1 MMKCPKCQFDNHEK
15 VKFCEECG
23 AELEFECPNCKIE
36 IPFGEKFCSECGQNL
51 VDPSEPFL
59 NTSSFNHKLDKI
71 QRYLPMGIKDKILA
85 QRDKIEGERKQV
97 TVMFCD
103 MEDFVQMVERLGP
116 ERSYDIM
123 DLVYEILIHKV
134 HEFEGTVNEMT
145 GDGILAL
152 FGAPIALEDAPQ
164 RALRS
169 ALSIHR
175 EISKFNDQK
184 KQKIPIKMR
193 IGLHTGPVVVGTL
206 GNDLRVEFKAVGDT
220 VNLASRME
228 SIAEPGTTYVT
239 QNTFQLAEGLFEF
252 EAIGKKKV
260 KGKTESI
267 PVYKLLGDKGDLY
280 RPRLGSERMIFS
292 RMVGRDELL
301 DRLELQVMK
310 AVNDMGSIV
319 NIIGEAGI
327 GKSRLVAELKKR
339 DVMNR
344 VVFLEGRAISIGRNL
359 SFYPIIDLLKQWA
372 RIREDDDKNVAYSK
386 LEAAVRDLYPEKVGE
401 IFPFVATLMGMKLAG
416 AYAERI
422 KGIEGEALEKLIFNN
437 MRALIIK
444 ATELSPMVIVSEDM
458 HWADTSTIEIMEFLF
473 QLVET
478 HRVIFINVFRPD
490 HPETGDR
497 ITASIKK
504 SLSRYY
510 VELKI
515 EPLDGKMSQEL
526 IRNMLNIGELKHA
539 VMGQIVQR
547 AGGNPFFIEEVV
559 RSFIDENVVVLKN
572 GKFEVTEKIE
582 ETVIPHR
589 IIDVLMARID
599 RLEEETR
606 SLIKIA
612 AVIGRNFFYR
622 IIKAVANSVED
633 IDSKLV
639 NLKDLQ
645 LVMERKR
652 MEEIEYFFKHAL
664 VQEVVYES
672 ILHKS
677 RKEVHLKV
685 AHSFEK
691 TFNKRL
697 HEFYGILAYHYSRA
711 EDPDKTEE
719 YLIKAGEEAL
729 RSSASSEALTY
740 YQQGLTLYRRKY
752 GAAAEPEKL
761 ATFEKNIA
769 LALFNKGQMES
780 AGEYFDKVLERWGAG
795 SPKNRVIVALKVI
808 NDLLGVIIN
817 LHFPKKQNRKV
828 PTKRENE
835 IFDLRFKKA
844 VSLVNLD
851 PVNCFIEFIG
861 TLNKVIKFDTTKVKN
876 GIAIWMS
883 GSGLFSWSGM
893 SFRLS
898 KKMLDYNKDIYD
910 KLGDKEVL
918 YYDLYELLQQSYVGD
933 WLSVKQYDSNLVEK
947 NLKIGEFW
955 HVSTYLVFHGH
966 ISIGQGEFEKT
977 KMLIS
982 KLDEISK
989 DYANENGTEYG
1000 YTLKIKLLMQFGK
1013 LQDALR
1019 EVEEGIAFLTQSGRE
1034 TGIMLYLG
1042 FKAVIQVRLK
1052 DFDGAERTLAQ
1063 TREIAAKSIRIFP
1076 NYMSSPLLGQFLLDL
1091 HFLEQAIAENN
1102 DSDISQ
1108 YSKIAHQSG
1117 RRAIKN
1123 SKKYAFGRA
1132 ELLQLMGL
1140 YYWFIGKQKKAIGFW
1155 ENGIKEAEFLG
1166 ARVECARIYMEI
1178 GRRCL
1183 EMKSRNL
1190 KLNAIDPDEYLN
1202 MARILFEE
1210 MGLQQDLDQLD
1221 KIIDG

>member
-1 MMKCPKCQFDNHEK
+1 MQCPKCQFENRVGVKFCIECGNALEVRCSNCHHTNRPES
-15 VKFCEECG
+15 KFCEECG
-23 AELEFECPNCKIE
+23 FTLSQVSAKAPEVLSFDEKLEKLKKY
-36 IPFGEKFCSECGQNL
+36 IPTGLTE
-51 VDPSEPFL
+51 
-59 NTSSFNHKLDKI
+59 
-71 QRYLPMGIKDKILA
+71 KILS

-103 MEDFVQMVERLGP
+103 IEGFTGLSEKLGP
-116 ERSYDIM
+116 EESYTIM
-123 DLVYEILIHKV
+123 NQVYEILIHQV
-134 HEFEGTVNEMT
+134 HDYEGTVNEMT

-206 GNDLRVEFKAVGDT
+206 GNDLRVDFKAVGDT

-260 KGKTESI
+260 KGKKKLI

-292 RMVGRDELL
+292 KMVGRDELL

-310 AVNDMGSIV
+310 AVNGMGSIV

-359 SFYPIIDLLKQWA
+359 SFYPVIDLLKQWA

-386 LEAAVRDLYPEKVGE
+386 LEAAVRDLYPEKAGE

-437 MRALIIK
+437 MRSLIIK
-444 ATELSPMVIVSEDM
+444 ATELSPMVIISEDM

-504 SLSRYY
+504 NISRYY

-539 VMGQIVQR
+539 VIGQIVQR

-633 IDSKLV
+633 IDTKLV
-639 NLKDLQ
+639 NLKNLQ

-652 MEEIEYFFKHAL
+652 MEEIEYVFKHAL

-752 GAAAEPEKL
+752 GDAAEPEKL

-780 AGEYFDKVLERWGAG
+780 AVEYFDKVLERWGTG
-795 SPKNRVIVALKVI
+795 SPKNKVIVALKTMY
-808 NDLLGVIIN
+808 DLLGVILN
-817 LHFPKKQNRKV
+817 LYFPSKKTRKV
-828 PTKRENE
+828 PTTRENE

-883 GSGLFSWSGM
+883 GSGLFSWSGV
-893 SFRLS
+893 SFSLS
-898 KKMLDYNKDIYD
+898 RKMLNYNKDIYD

-918 YYDLYELLQQSYVGD
+918 YYDLYELLHQSYVGD
-933 WLSVKQYDSNLVEK
+933 WLSVKKYDSDLVEK

-966 ISIGQGEFEKT
+966 ISIGQGDFEKT
-977 KMLIS
+977 KMLIT

-1091 HFLEQAIAENN
+1091 HFLEQAIAEDN
-1102 DSDISQ
+1102 DSNISQ
-1108 YSKIAHQSG
+1108 YSKIAYQSG

-1140 YYWFIGKQKKAIGFW
+1140 YYWLIGKQKKAIGFW
-1155 ENGIKEAEFLG
+1155 ENGIKEAERLG

-1178 GRRCL
+1178 GRRCR

-1190 KLNAIDPDEYLN
+1190 KLNAIDPDQYLN
-1202 MARILFEE
+1202 MARILFKE

>member
-1 MMKCPKCQFDNHEK
+1 MHCPKCRFENREGVKFCIECGNELEVRCSNCDHTNPSES
-15 VKFCEECG
+15 KFCEECG
-23 AELEFECPNCKIE
+23 FTLIQASAKASEVFSFDEKIE
-36 IPFGEKFCSECGQNL
+36 KIKKYIPTGLTE
-51 VDPSEPFL
+51 
-59 NTSSFNHKLDKI
+59 
-71 QRYLPMGIKDKILA
+71 KILS
-85 QRDKIEGERKQV
+85 QKDKIEGERKQV

-103 MEDFVQMVERLGP
+103 IEDFTVLSEKLGP
-116 ERSYDIM
+116 EESYTIM
-123 DLVYEILIHKV
+123 NQVYEILIHQV
-134 HEFEGTVNEMT
+134 HDYGGTVNELT

-175 EISKFNDQK
+175 EIIKFNDQK
-184 KQKIPIKMR
+184 KQKVPIRMR
-193 IGLHTGPVVVGTL
+193 IGLNTGPVVVGTL

-239 QNTFQLAEGLFEF
+239 RNTFHLAEGLFEF

-260 KGKTESI
+260 KGKPELI

-310 AVNDMGSIV
+310 AVNGEGSIV

-327 GKSRLVAELKKR
+327 GKSRLVAELKRR
-339 DVMNR
+339 DVMKR

-359 SFYPIIDLLKQWA
+359 SFYPIIYLMKQWA
-372 RIREDDDKNVAYSK
+372 RIGEDDDKNVTHSK
-386 LEAAVRDLYPEKVGE
+386 LEAAVRDLHPEKADE
-401 IFPFVATLMGMKLAG
+401 IFPFVATLMGMKLTG

-437 MRALIIK
+437 MRALIIR

-473 QLVET
+473 QMVET
-478 HRVIFINVFRPD
+478 HRVLFINLFRPGY
-490 HPETGDR
+490 PERGDR

-539 VMGQIVQR
+539 VMEQIVKR
-547 AGGNPFFIEEVV
+547 TGGNPFFIEEVV
-559 RSFIDENVVVLKN
+559 RSFIDESVVVLKN

-622 IIKAVANSVED
+622 IIKAVADSIED
-633 IDSKLV
+633 IDTKLV
-639 NLKDLQ
+639 NLKNLQ

-652 MEEIEYFFKHAL
+652 MEEIEYIFKHAL

-677 RKEVHLKV
+677 RKDVHLKV
-685 AHSFEK
+685 AQSFEK

-740 YQQGLTLYRRKY
+740 YQHGLTLYRRKY
-752 GAAAEPEKL
+752 GDAADPEKL

-780 AGEYFDKVLERWGAG
+780 AAEYFDKVLERWGAG
-795 SPKNRVIVALKVI
+795 RSKNKVIVALKVMY
-808 NDLLGVIIN
+808 DLLGVILN
-817 LHFPKKQNRKV
+817 LYFPSQKAGKI
-828 PTKRENE
+828 PTTRENE

-861 TLNKVIKFDTTKVKN
+861 TLNKVIRFDTTKVKN

-883 GSGLFSWSGM
+883 GSGLFSWSGV
-893 SFRLS
+893 SFKLS
-898 KKMLDYNKDIYD
+898 KKMLDYNKDIYAQ
-910 KLGDKEVL
+910 LGVKEVL
-918 YYDLYELLQQSYVGD
+918 YYELYELLHQSYVGD
-933 WLSVKQYDSNLVEK
+933 WLSVKRYNEDLVEK

-966 ISIGQGEFEKT
+966 ISIGQGNFGKT
-977 KMLIS
+977 KMFIS

-1052 DFDGAERTLAQ
+1052 HFDGAERTLAQ
-1063 TREIAAKSIRIFP
+1063 AREIGAKSIRIFP

-1091 HFLEQAIAENN
+1091 HFLEQAIEGNKKSN
-1102 DSDISQ
+1102 ISKF
-1108 YSKIAHQSG
+1108 SKIAHQSG

-1132 ELLQLMGL
+1132 ELLQLMGR
-1140 YYWFIGKQKKAIGFW
+1140 YYWLIGRQKRAIGTW
-1155 ENGIKEAEFLG
+1155 ENGIKEAERLG
-1166 ARVECARIYMEI
+1166 ARVESARIYMEI
-1178 GRRCL
+1178 GRRCR
-1183 EMKSRNL
+1183 EVKSRNL
-1190 KLNAIDPDEYLN
+1190 KINAINPDEYLN
-1202 MARILFEE
+1202 MARNLFEE
-1210 MGLQQDLDQLD
+1210 MDLQQDLAELD
-1221 KIIDG
+1221 KIIGGW

>member
-1 MMKCPKCQFDNHEK
+1 MQCPKCQFENRVGVKFCIECGNALEVRCSNCHHTNRPES
-15 VKFCEECG
+15 KFCEECG
-23 AELEFECPNCKIE
+23 FTLSQVSAKAPEVLSFDEKLEKLKKY
-36 IPFGEKFCSECGQNL
+36 IPTGLTE
-51 VDPSEPFL
+51 
-59 NTSSFNHKLDKI
+59 
-71 QRYLPMGIKDKILA
+71 KILS

-103 MEDFVQMVERLGP
+103 IEGFTGLSEKLGP
-116 ERSYDIM
+116 EESYTIM
-123 DLVYEILIHKV
+123 NQVYEILIHQV
-134 HEFEGTVNEMT
+134 HDYEGTVNEMT

-206 GNDLRVEFKAVGDT
+206 GNDLRVDFKAVGDT

-260 KGKTESI
+260 KGKKKLI

-292 RMVGRDELL
+292 KMVGRDELL

-310 AVNDMGSIV
+310 AVNGMGSIV

-359 SFYPIIDLLKQWA
+359 SFYPVIDLLKQWA

-386 LEAAVRDLYPEKVGE
+386 LEAAVRDLYPEKAGE

-437 MRALIIK
+437 MRSLIIK
-444 ATELSPMVIVSEDM
+444 ATELSPMVIISEDM

-504 SLSRYY
+504 NISRYY

-539 VMGQIVQR
+539 VIGQIVQR

-633 IDSKLV
+633 IDTKLV
-639 NLKDLQ
+639 NLKNLQ

-652 MEEIEYFFKHAL
+652 MEEIEYVFKHAL

-752 GAAAEPEKL
+752 GDAAEPEKL

-780 AGEYFDKVLERWGAG
+780 AVEYFDKVLERWGTG
-795 SPKNRVIVALKVI
+795 SPKNKVIVALKAMY
-808 NDLLGVIIN
+808 DLLGVILN
-817 LHFPKKQNRKV
+817 LYFPSKKTRKV
-828 PTKRENE
+828 PTTRENE

-883 GSGLFSWSGM
+883 GSGLFSWSGV
-893 SFRLS
+893 SFSLS
-898 KKMLDYNKDIYD
+898 RKMLNYNKDIYD

-918 YYDLYELLQQSYVGD
+918 YYDLYELLHQSYVGD
-933 WLSVKQYDSNLVEK
+933 WLSVKKYDSDLVEK

-966 ISIGQGEFEKT
+966 ISIGQGDFEKT
-977 KMLIS
+977 KMLIT

-1091 HFLEQAIAENN
+1091 HFLEQAIAEDN
-1102 DSDISQ
+1102 DSNISQ
-1108 YSKIAHQSG
+1108 YSKIAYQSG

-1140 YYWFIGKQKKAIGFW
+1140 YYWLIGKQKKAIGFW
-1155 ENGIKEAEFLG
+1155 ENGIKEAERLG

-1178 GRRCL
+1178 GRRCR

-1190 KLNAIDPDEYLN
+1190 KLNAIDPDQYLN
-1202 MARILFEE
+1202 MARILFKE

>member
-1 MMKCPKCQFDNHEK
+1 MQCPKCQFENRAGVKFCIECGSGLDVRCSNCHHANLSES
-15 VKFCEECG
+15 KFCEECG
-23 AELEFECPNCKIE
+23 FSLSQTSANASEILSFDEKLEKIKKY
-36 IPFGEKFCSECGQNL
+36 IPTGLTE
-51 VDPSEPFL
+51 
-59 NTSSFNHKLDKI
+59 
-71 QRYLPMGIKDKILA
+71 KILSR
-85 QRDKIEGERKQV
+85 RDKIEGERKQV

-103 MEDFVQMVERLGP
+103 LEDFTGLSEKLGP
-116 ERSYDIM
+116 EESYAIM
-123 DLVYEILIHKV
+123 NQLYEILIHQV
-134 HEFEGTVNEMT
+134 QVYEGTVNEMT

-152 FGAPIALEDAPQ
+152 FGAPNALEDAPQ

-184 KQKIPIKMR
+184 KQKFPIKMR
-193 IGLHTGPVVVGTL
+193 IGLNTGPVVVGTL

-228 SIAEPGTTYVT
+228 SIAEPGTTFVT
-239 QNTFQLAEGLFEF
+239 RNTFQLAEGLFEF
-252 EAIGKKKV
+252 EAIGKKRV
-260 KGKTESI
+260 KGKKVLI
-267 PVYKLLGDKGDLY
+267 PVYKLLGDKGDIY

-292 RMVGRDELL
+292 RMVGRGELL
-301 DRLELQVMK
+301 NRLELQVMK
-310 AVNDMGSIV
+310 AVNGTGSIV

-327 GKSRLVAELKKR
+327 GKSRLLAELKKR
-339 DVMNR
+339 EVMNR

-359 SFYPIIDLLKQWA
+359 SFYPIIDLLKLWA
-372 RIREDDDKNVAYSK
+372 RIREDDDKNVAFSK
-386 LEAAVRDLYPEKVGE
+386 LESAVRDLYPEKVGE

-416 AYAERI
+416 VYAERI

-437 MRALIIK
+437 MRALIIR
-444 ATELSPMVIVSEDM
+444 ATELSPMVIVLEDM
-458 HWADTSTIEIMEFLF
+458 HWADTSTIEFMEFLF

-490 HPETGDR
+490 HLETGDR

-510 VELKI
+510 VELQI

-526 IRNMLNIGELKHA
+526 IRNMLDIGELKHA

-622 IIKAVANSVED
+622 IIKVVANSVED

-645 LVMERKR
+645 LVMERQR

-672 ILHKS
+672 ILHKT

-685 AHSFEK
+685 AHAFEK

-752 GAAAEPEKL
+752 GDAAEPEKL

-769 LALFNKGQMES
+769 LALFNKGQLEN
-780 AGEYFDKVLERWGAG
+780 AAEYFDKVLGRWGAG
-795 SPKNRVIVALKVI
+795 SPKNNAIVALKVMY
-808 NDLLGVIIN
+808 DLLGVILN
-817 LHFPKKQNRKV
+817 LYFPSKKTRKV
-828 PTKRENE
+828 PTPRENE
-835 IFDLRFKKA
+835 IFDLKFKKA
-844 VSLVNLD
+844 VSLVHLD

-893 SFRLS
+893 SFKLS
-898 KKMLDYNKDIYD
+898 KKMLDYNKDIFD
-910 KLGDKEVL
+910 KLGVKEVL
-918 YYDLYELLQQSYVGD
+918 YYDLYELLHQSYVGD
-933 WLSVKQYDSNLVEK
+933 WLSVKRFDEDIVEK

-955 HVSTYLVFHGH
+955 HVSTYLLFHGH

-977 KMLIS
+977 KMFIS
-982 KLDEISK
+982 KLEEITK
-989 DYANENGTEYG
+989 NYANENGSEYRH
-1000 YTLKIKLLMQFGK
+1000 TLKIKLLLQFGK

-1019 EVEEGIAFLTQSGRE
+1019 EAEEGISFLTQSGRE
-1034 TGIMLYLG
+1034 TGIIFYLG
-1042 FKAVIQVRLK
+1042 FKAVIQIRLK
-1052 DFDGAERTLAQ
+1052 DFEGAESSLGQ
-1063 TREIAAKSIRIFP
+1063 TKEIAAKTIRILP
-1076 NYMSSPLLGQFLLDL
+1076 NYISSSLLGQFQLDL
-1091 HFLEQAIAENN
+1091 HLLERAIAGDNK
-1102 DSDISQ
+1102 SDISQ
-1108 YSKIAHQSG
+1108 YSKKTYLSG

-1123 SKKYAFGRA
+1123 SKKYAFDRV
-1132 ELLQLMGL
+1132 ELLRLMGL
-1140 YYWFIGKQKKAIGFW
+1140 FYWLKGKQKKAIGFW
-1155 ENGIKEAEFLG
+1155 KNGIKEAEFLG
-1166 ARVECARIYMEI
+1166 ARVECARIYNEI
-1178 GRRCL
+1178 GRRCR
-1183 EMKSRNL
+1183 EMKSKNL
-1190 KLNAIDPDEYLN
+1190 KLNAIDPDEYLDR
-1202 MARILFEE
+1202 ARILFKE
-1210 MGLQQDLDQLD
+1210 MGLQQDLDKLAE
-1221 KIIDG
+1221 IIDG